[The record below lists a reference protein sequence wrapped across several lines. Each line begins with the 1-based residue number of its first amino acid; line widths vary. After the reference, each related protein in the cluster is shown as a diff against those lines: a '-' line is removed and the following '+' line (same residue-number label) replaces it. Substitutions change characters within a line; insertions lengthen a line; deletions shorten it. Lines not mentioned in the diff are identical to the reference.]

1 MFYLSLYLLAYWNW
15 ENVKAGPETWYLF
28 LVWQYVTCTLI
39 YDLWFRANLGEGLCM
54 ITLTPS
60 AAEKILETISK
71 KGQEGAGLRVR
82 VVGGGCSGLQ
92 YNLDLETSERKGDKV
107 FESNGVKVF
116 VDLKSLLYLKGTEI
130 DFVDALQGGGFK
142 FKNPNAHGACSC
154 GESFH

>member
-1 MFYLSLYLLAYWNW
+1 
-15 ENVKAGPETWYLF
+15 
-28 LVWQYVTCTLI
+28 
-39 YDLWFRANLGEGLCM
+39 LCM

-60 AAEKILETISK
+60 AAEKIQETIKK

-92 YNLDLETSERKGDKV
+92 YNLDLETMERKGDKV

-142 FKNPNAHGACSC
+142 FKNPNAHGSCSC